1 MRGRCFH
8 FIFSFCFVSSIGDWS
23 SFLLASFWLC
33 LNAEELKCRTGKQ
46 LCVCSRLGLAALEAL
61 REANGDSLQGIC
73 KCFPPQGR
81 EKTFQAVVGNSAEF
95 FSCRFSKRRAFPVL
109 LCGRRND
116 GRTGQEGK
124 RRLMC
129 YCLLPR

>member
-1 MRGRCFH
+1 M
-8 FIFSFCFVSSIGDWS
+8 
-23 SFLLASFWLC
+23 
-33 LNAEELKCRTGKQ
+33 
-46 LCVCSRLGLAALEAL
+46 AALEAL

-129 YCLLPR
+129 YCLLPRLLCVPAVGLNVGALSQERGLGPLALKPEPKLPVKVLPG